1 MSYIITFIEGVV
13 VFISPCMLPMLP
25 IYFSY
30 MIGQNEENKTKNTLI
45 NSLGFVLGF
54 TIIFVT
60 LGALAGTLGSYLII
74 YKTPLNIIS
83 GLFIIILGL
92 NFIGAIKLPFL
103 NRSFKVNIKRKGSGF
118 LPSTLLG
125 MVFSIGW
132 TPCVGPLLSTALLQ
146 ASSTGSVLHGILLL
160 LTFSLGLG
168 VPFIIS
174 ALLIDNLKKTF
185 DFIKKHTRVVNLI
198 SGLFLILIGL
208 LMITGYFGYFLS
220 LLSF

>member
-1 MSYIITFIEGVV
+1 MSFLITFIEGIVI
-13 VFISPCMLPMLP
+13 FISPCMLPMLP

-30 MIGQNEENKTKNTLI
+30 MIGQEEEKKRRITLI

-60 LGALAGTLGSYLII
+60 LGALAGTLGSFLII
-74 YKTPLNIIS
+74 YNTQLNIIS
-83 GLFIIILGL
+83 GLFIILLGL
-92 NFIGAIKLPFL
+92 NFIGAIKIPFL
-103 NRSFKVNIKRKGSGF
+103 NRSFKLNTKRKGSGF
-118 LPSTLLG
+118 FTTLLLG

-146 ASSTGSVLHGILLL
+146 ASSTGSTLHGILLL
-160 LTFSLGLG
+160 LSFSLGLG
-168 VPFIIS
+168 IPFIIS

-185 DFIKKHTRVVNLI
+185 DFIKKHTKIINLI
-198 SGLFLILIGL
+198 SGIFLILIGI

>member
-1 MSYIITFIEGVV
+1 MSYLITFIEGIV

-30 MIGQNEENKTKNTLI
+30 MIGQKDENKSKTTLI

-60 LGALAGTLGSYLII
+60 LGALAGTLGSFLII

-83 GLFIIILGL
+83 GSFIILLGL
-92 NFIGAIKLPFL
+92 NFIGVIKIPFL
-103 NRSFKVNIKRKGSGF
+103 NRSFKVNIKRNGSGF
-118 LPSTLLG
+118 LPATLLG
-125 MVFSIGW
+125 IVFSIGW

-146 ASSTGSVLHGILLL
+146 ASSTGSIFHGILLL

-168 VPFIIS
+168 VPFIFS

-185 DFIKKHTRVVNLI
+185 DFIKKHSKIINLI
-198 SGLFLILIGL
+198 SGLFLILIGI

-220 LLSF
+220 LMSF